1 MIVLPN
7 YLNLKKDLWDQA
19 SSFINVFLD
28 RRNLT
33 FQHQLNDEIFLYQ
46 HNETGNPT
54 FLVLVYLEKMGIEH
68 LKSYIQYCENTII
81 KDIIIIYQQN
91 ITTNCIKVIEHLFQ
105 YNIELFSLNEFQY
118 DITKLY
124 YYIPHEKIQNSD
136 F

>member
-68 LKSYIQYCENTII
+68 LKSYIQYC
-81 KDIIIIYQQN
+81 
-91 ITTNCIKVIEHLFQ
+91 
-105 YNIELFSLNEFQY
+105 
-118 DITKLY
+118 
-124 YYIPHEKIQNSD
+124 
-136 F
+136 